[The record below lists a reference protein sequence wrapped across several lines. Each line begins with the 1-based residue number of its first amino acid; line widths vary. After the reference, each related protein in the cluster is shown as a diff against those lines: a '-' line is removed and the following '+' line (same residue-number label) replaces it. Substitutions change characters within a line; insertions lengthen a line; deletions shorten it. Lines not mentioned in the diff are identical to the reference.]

1 MKKYP
6 VISKSGNRYSVEVR
20 TSLDPIDHKFSHKK
34 VYLSKIVSSFP
45 FIKEE
50 FLLFVKEYK
59 YNTEEFYDSVLAV
72 KNTFATYEG
81 SLEFEINKAAHEDFK
96 KFKKWDG
103 WFR

>member
-6 VISKSGNRYSVEVR
+6 IISKSGNKYSVEVR
-20 TSLDPIDHKFSHKK
+20 TSFDFTDHKFSNKK
-34 VYLSKIVSSFP
+34 IYLSKVIKGFP

-50 FLLFVKEYK
+50 ALLFVKEYE

-72 KNTFATYEG
+72 KNTVALYEG

-103 WFR
+103 WLR